1 MTIQTYVTAAI
12 LTGLLAVGSA
22 AMAAD
27 QGSTSGTSGSAAGSN
42 AAPQTGVHPPAAM
55 PA

>member
-1 MTIQTYVTAAI
+1 MKIQTYVAATV
-12 LTGLLAVGSA
+12 LAGLLAVGSV

-42 AAPQTGVHPPAAM
+42 VAP
-55 PA
+55 